1 VVCNLNV
8 IAIGYYLNERS
19 AVLLSQNLIP
29 DMVIIPLLCE
39 INKCNPKDIEFLG
52 MKIVTIMNGGEK

>member
-29 DMVIIPLLCE
+29 DMFIVPMLCE
-39 INKCNPKDIEFLG
+39 INKCNPKDIEVLG
-52 MKIVTIMNGGEK
+52 MRVLTIKKGGDE

>member
-1 VVCNLNV
+1 VVKTNI

-29 DMVIIPLLCE
+29 DMVIIPILCE

-52 MKIVTIMNGGEK
+52 MRVLTVKQGGEK